1 MNRDTKQL
9 NEAYSLITE
18 NVAQAAQKLVNT
30 IKGWTWEAN
39 KPSPQTKKMYPSNGM
54 FHNSKTAVKVSEML
68 DAAGKVRPGWKQDFN
83 NSVVR
88 WLYDLVS
95 SMHPGV
101 NKLKDIL
108 NIEDDISPQN
118 QQIYQQQVAQVVNY
132 IAPQTAPVPNK
143 PIQFIKTQP
152 HLRA

>member
-39 KPSPQTKKMYPSNGM
+39 KPSPQTKKMYPANGM

-68 DAAGKVRPGWKQDFN
+68 DATGKVRPEWKQDFN

-88 WLYDLVS
+88 WLYDLVGA
-95 SMHPGV
+95 MHPGV

-132 IAPQTAPVPNK
+132 IAPQTAPAPNK

>member
-1 MNRDTKQL
+1 MNRDVKQL
-9 NEAYSLITE
+9 NEAYSVINE
-18 NVAQAAQKLVNT
+18 NVAQAAGKLINT

-39 KPSPQTKKMYPSNGM
+39 KPSPQTKKMYPQNGM
-54 FHNSKTAVKVSEML
+54 FHNRQPAVKVSEML
-68 DAAGKVRPGWKQDFN
+68 DASGRVKPEWKQDFN

-88 WLYDLVS
+88 WLYDLVAM
-95 SMHPGV
+95 MHPGV

-118 QQIYQQQVAQVVNY
+118 QQIYQQQVSQVVNF
-132 IAPQTAPVPNK
+132 ISPQGAPAPTR